1 MTLLQ
6 LPTTDLFDKL
16 SDKFFWRY
24 GMNLFFMFVL
34 VRAIYYPIYRRK
46 EYVFT
51 YFLFNTL
58 IFIITY
64 LLNKVDMSMGAAFGL
79 FAVFSLL
86 RYRTE
91 DISAKEMT
99 YLFLSIALGLINA
112 VSHAS
117 WFEICLINGIVL
129 TLTFLLDGNLLM
141 KNEFYYDVQY
151 ENLSL
156 IHPDKYEELLNDLRK
171 RTGFNVHQ
179 ARIIKVDF
187 LIDAAVVRIY
197 YYYEKKKKSVI
208 EK

>member
-6 LPTTDLFDKL
+6 VVQTELFDKL

-24 GMNLFFMFVL
+24 GMNLLFIFIL

-99 YLFLSIALGLINA
+99 YLFLCIALGLINA
-112 VSHAS
+112 VSHAT
-117 WFEICLINGIVL
+117 WFEISLINGIVL
-129 TLTFLLDGNLLM
+129 ALTFLLDGNLLM
-141 KNEFYYDVQY
+141 KNEFFYDVQY
-151 ENLSL
+151 ENLAL
-156 IHPDKYEELLNDLRK
+156 INPDRYLELIEDLRK
-171 RTGFNVHQ
+171 RTGFKVHQ
-179 ARIIKVDF
+179 ARIVKVDF

-197 YYYEKKKKSVI
+197 FYHEKGLNQKPLK
-208 EK
+208 

>member
-1 MTLLQ
+1 MILQ
-6 LPTTDLFDKL
+6 DTATVELFDKL

-24 GMNLFFMFVL
+24 GMDLFFMLILIRF
-34 VRAIYYPIYRRK
+34 IYYPIYRRK

-58 IFIITY
+58 IFVITY

-99 YLFLSIALGLINA
+99 YLFLCIALGLINA
-112 VSHAS
+112 VSKAT
-117 WFEICLINGIVL
+117 WFEITLINGIVL
-129 TLTFLLDGNLLM
+129 ALTFLLDGNLLM

-151 ENLSL
+151 ENLQL
-156 IHPDKYEELLNDLRK
+156 IHPDRYADLLEDLKK
-171 RTGFNVHQ
+171 RTGFDVHH
-179 ARIIKVDF
+179 ARVVKVDF

-197 YYYEKKKKSVI
+197 FYQKRKQRVQ
-208 EK
+208 

>member
-6 LPTTDLFDKL
+6 IGQTELFDKL

-24 GMNLFFMFVL
+24 GMNLFFMLVL

-64 LLNKVDMSMGAAFGL
+64 LLNKVDLSMGAAFGL

-112 VSHAS
+112 VSHAT
-117 WFEICLINGIVL
+117 WFEITLINSIVL
-129 TLTFLLDGNLLM
+129 VLTFLLDGNILM
-141 KNEFYYDVQY
+141 KNEFYFDVQY
-151 ENLSL
+151 ENLAL
-156 IHPDKYEELLNDLRK
+156 IHPDRYEELLIDLRK
-171 RTGFNVHQ
+171 RTGFKVHL
-179 ARIIKVDF
+179 RIVKVDF

-197 YYYEKKKKSVI
+197 YYYEKPKQKK
-208 EK
+208 

>member
-1 MTLLQ
+1 MILQ
-6 LPTTDLFDKL
+6 QIAPPELFDKL

-24 GMNLFFMFVL
+24 GLDLLSMFVL
-34 VRAIYYPIYRRK
+34 VRMIYYPIYRRK

-58 IFIITY
+58 IFVITY

-112 VSHAS
+112 VSKAT
-117 WFEICLINGIVL
+117 WFEISLINAIVL

-156 IHPDKYEELLNDLRK
+156 IHPDRYPELLQDLRK

-179 ARIIKVDF
+179 ARIVKVDF

-197 YYYEKKKKSVI
+197 YYHDKPKAVLPS
-208 EK
+208 

>member
-6 LPTTDLFDKL
+6 MVPSELFDKL

-24 GMNLFFMFVL
+24 GMDLLFIFIL
-34 VRAIYYPIYRRK
+34 VRGIYYPIYRRK

-99 YLFLSIALGLINA
+99 YLFLCIALGLINA
-112 VSHAS
+112 VSHAT
-117 WFEICLINGIVL
+117 WLEITLINGIVL

-141 KNEFYYDVQY
+141 KNEFFYDVNY
-151 ENLSL
+151 ENLTL
-156 IHPDKYEELLNDLRK
+156 IHPDRYQDLLVDLRK
-171 RTGFNVHQ
+171 RTGFKVHN
-179 ARIIKVDF
+179 ARVIKVDF
-187 LIDAAVVRIY
+187 LIDAAVIRIY
-197 YYYEKKKKSVI
+197 FYHEKGKSN
-208 EK
+208 KPLL